1 MARMID
7 ADALLRKICGMSCG
21 CEPDQCGFID
31 EYKHERCKAGQ
42 YVADAPT
49 VDAIPVDWLERRLNE
64 TTEATAQGD
73 DQTELNNAL
82 FQVLV
87 EWEKGRRQS
96 ELPNFEGCGN

>member
-1 MARMID
+1 MRLID

-49 VDAIPVDWLERRLNE
+49 VDAEPVK
-64 TTEATAQGD
+64 TAQLIRETDRERHWHCSRCGKV
-73 DQTELNNAL
+73 
-82 FQVLV
+82 FGLV
-87 EWEKGRRQS
+87 GLMHKYCPE
-96 ELPNFEGCGN
+96 CGARIER